1 MINIVSNFVPNKIVT
16 FIGRDPPWMNDS
28 VRNKIKRKH
37 QICKTYE
44 KNDHTYSDYL
54 KLQEATSVI
63 SEMISRCKDEYR
75 YYIASRLNDPKTNA
89 KKY

>member
-1 MINIVSNFVPNKIVT
+1 MK
-16 FIGRDPPWMNDS
+16 
-28 VRNKIKRKH
+28 
-37 QICKTYE
+37 

-63 SEMISRCKDEYR
+63 SEMIIRCKDEYR
-75 YYIASRLNDPKTNA
+75 YYIASRLNDSKTNA